1 MKQEVVVDGT
11 LLLPDFDET
20 WHMGVIDHGDS
31 QYGIGSYVTSC
42 FYVSTVKQ
50 EVADDT
56 NMLLLDLDEIRCMG
70 VIDIGDSQYGIG
82 CYVTSCFECEIG
94 CGC

>member
-1 MKQEVVVDGT
+1 M
-11 LLLPDFDET
+11 
-20 WHMGVIDHGDS
+20 
-31 QYGIGSYVTSC
+31 
-42 FYVSTVKQ
+42 KQ

-82 CYVTSCFECEIG
+82 CYVTSCFDCERG
-94 CGC
+94 SG